1 MHSEL
6 SFADLRGENVETGE
20 GSAAAAAAAAAGS
33 GAIMDI
39 MDQLEQFP
47 AVCGQQQKMHV
58 RS

>member
-20 GSAAAAAAAAAGS
+20 GSAEAAAAGS
-33 GAIMDI
+33 GAIMAI

-47 AVCGQQQKMHV
+47 AVCGEQQKMHV